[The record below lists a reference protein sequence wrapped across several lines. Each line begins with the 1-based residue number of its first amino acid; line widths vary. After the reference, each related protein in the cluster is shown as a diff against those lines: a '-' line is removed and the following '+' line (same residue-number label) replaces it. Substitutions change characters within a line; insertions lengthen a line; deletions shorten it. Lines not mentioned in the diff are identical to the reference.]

1 MRWLTLALIV
11 LIASLQ
17 YPLWIGKGSWLR
29 VWDLSRQIDKQV
41 EVNNG
46 LKARNEGL
54 DAEVSDLKQGFAAI
68 EERARSELGMVK
80 NDEVFYQVMD
90 GGMPMPAAV
99 LPVAKSAAKPGTSST
114 TPAPPAAVPP
124 AARPPAMKPQP
135 AAAPAV
141 KPAPVPSGPAMG
153 THKP

>member
-1 MRWLTLALIV
+1 MRWLTLALLV

-46 LKARNEGL
+46 LKARNDGM
-54 DAEVSDLKQGFAAI
+54 DAEVRDLKQGLAAI

-90 GGMPMPAAV
+90 SGGMTTPDAAPILV
-99 LPVAKSAAKPGTSST
+99 PKAGTPVAK
-114 TPAPPAAVPP
+114 PAAPVV
-124 AARPPAMKPQP
+124 K
-135 AAAPAV
+135 APAV
-141 KPAPVPSGPAMG
+141 GPVGAIG
-153 THKP
+153 NHKP